1 MIAMADSLYS
11 SARARYEE
19 GGYMADRR
27 LQSRRSARLPSVV
40 ADVGLLLV
48 PVPLRLHDANQY
60 QLCQYEMRETHNSIT
75 TNTYTRIVQL
85 LVLV

>member
-27 LQSRRSARLPSVV
+27 LQSRRSARLPPVV
-40 ADVGLLLV
+40 ADAGLLRSFLFPCV
-48 PVPLRLHDANQY
+48 YMTLTNINYAN
-60 QLCQYEMRETHNSIT
+60 MR
-75 TNTYTRIVQL
+75 
-85 LVLV
+85 